1 MKFDYYKKVMR
12 PATDRKTK
20 PDEIEVKDKQSTKGS
35 KDENDRKF

>member
-1 MKFDYYKKVMR
+1 MKTEYTKKIMV
-12 PATDRKTK
+12 PTTGKKTK